1 MCIIIMCNNIELIN
15 KICLYQIE
23 GQAIQWSNNTMVKQY
38 NGQTIQWSN
47 NTMVKRKSTKTQ
59 KQLSTKHYIGLTVH
73 ISKRI

>member
-38 NGQTIQWSN
+38 NGQ
-47 NTMVKRKSTKTQ
+47 KKE
-59 KQLSTKHYIGLTVH
+59 Y
-73 ISKRI
+73 

>member
-38 NGQTIQWSN
+38 NGQTIQWSKERVLKHKN
-47 NTMVKRKSTKTQ
+47 NYLQNTT
-59 KQLSTKHYIGLTVH
+59 
-73 ISKRI
+73 